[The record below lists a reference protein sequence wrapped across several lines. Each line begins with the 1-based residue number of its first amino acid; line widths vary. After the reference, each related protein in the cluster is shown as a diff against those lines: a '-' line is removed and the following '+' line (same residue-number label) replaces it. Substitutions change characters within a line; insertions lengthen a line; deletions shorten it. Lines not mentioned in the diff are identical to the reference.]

1 MSRGDLQEMEVGTK
15 QSNTAVNANAS
26 AGDPM
31 PSTPSDYV
39 KSSQAV
45 DDLGGPTPQNSKPD
59 DDSNALKTPT
69 KTIKQVADVVT
80 NRPGKGGGNPGMPT
94 LNKGKVSYE
103 EAEASEDEKVE
114 AIAEDETATKEEEST
129 KVDLN
134 SAIEEDV
141 NALLAGEE
149 LSEEFK
155 EKAKVIFEASINAK
169 ITDIE
174 NQLNEEY
181 AKKLNEE
188 VEEIKVGLTERTD
201 AYLEYVAEE
210 WLEENQLAV
219 ENGIKTEMT
228 ESFLE
233 GMKKLFEEH
242 YVSLPEDKY
251 DVLENMVDKLD
262 EMETKLNEQIE
273 KNVDLRQMLGKST
286 AQTVFNAVAEGLAV
300 SQKEKLQSL
309 AEGVEFESEE
319 AYRGKLETLKESY
332 FKGGK
337 TASAPAS
344 APQELKEESEHV
356 EPATGS
362 MATYLEAL
370 GRVNRK

>member
-15 QSNTAVNANAS
+15 QSNTAVNAGAGK
-26 AGDPM
+26 GDPM

-45 DDLGGPTPQNSKPD
+45 EDLGGPTPQNSKPD
-59 DDSNALKTPT
+59 DESNALKTPT

-94 LNKGKVSYE
+94 INKGKVSYE
-103 EAEASEDEKVE
+103 ETETVEDEKVE
-114 AIAEDETATKEEEST
+114 AIVEDETVTKEDET

-141 NALLAGEE
+141 NALLSGED

-219 ENGIKTEMT
+219 ERGIKAEMT
-228 ESFLE
+228 ESFLD
-233 GMKKLFEEH
+233 GMKKLFEDH

-273 KNVDLRQMLGKST
+273 KNVALNQKLGEST
-286 AQTVFNAVAEGLAV
+286 AQTVFNNVAEGLAV

>member
-15 QSNTAVNANAS
+15 QSNTAVNAGAGK
-26 AGDPM
+26 GDPM

-45 DDLGGPTPQNSKPD
+45 EDLGGPTPQNSKPD
-59 DDSNALKTPT
+59 DESNALKTPT

-94 LNKGKVSYE
+94 INKGKVSYE
-103 EAEASEDEKVE
+103 ETETVEDEKVE
-114 AIAEDETATKEEEST
+114 AIVEDETVTKEDET

-141 NALLAGEE
+141 NALLSGED

-219 ENGIKTEMT
+219 ERGIKAEMT
-228 ESFLE
+228 ESFLD
-233 GMKKLFEEH
+233 GMKKLFEDH

-273 KNVDLRQMLGKST
+273 KNVHLNKRLAEST
-286 AQTVFNAVAEGLAV
+286 AQTVLNNVAEGLAV
-300 SQKEKLQSL
+300 SQKEKLATL

-319 AYRGKLETLKESY
+319 AYADKLTTLKESY
-332 FKGGK
+332 FGGK
-337 TASAPAS
+337 STPA
-344 APQELKEESEHV
+344 ATQTQELKEEASHTEA
-356 EPATGS
+356 PSGS

-370 GRVNRK
+370 GRVAKK

>member
-15 QSNTAVNANAS
+15 QSKTAVNAGAGK
-26 AGDPM
+26 GDPM

-45 DDLGGPTPQNSKPD
+45 EDLGGPTPQNSKPD
-59 DDSNALKTPT
+59 DESNALKTPT

-103 EAEASEDEKVE
+103 ETETVEDEKVE
-114 AIAEDETATKEEEST
+114 AIVEDETVSQED

-134 SAIEEDV
+134 AAIEEDV
-141 NALLAGEE
+141 NALLSGED

-181 AKKLNEE
+181 ATKLNEE
-188 VEEIKVGLTERTD
+188 VEEIKVVLTERTD

-219 ENGIKTEMT
+219 ERGIKAEMT
-228 ESFLE
+228 DSFLD

-273 KNVDLRQMLGKST
+273 RNVALNTKLGEST
-286 AQTVFNAVAEGLAV
+286 AQTVFNNVAEGLAV

-337 TASAPAS
+337 TSSPTS
-344 APQELKEESEHV
+344 APQELKEEASHV
-356 EPATGS
+356 EPTTGS

-370 GRVNRK
+370 GRMK

>member
-15 QSNTAVNANAS
+15 QSKTAVNANAG

-344 APQELKEESEHV
+344 APQELKEEAAHV
-356 EPATGS
+356 EPATGA
-362 MATYLEAL
+362 MAAYLDAL
-370 GRVNRK
+370 GRMK

>member
-15 QSNTAVNANAS
+15 QSNTAVNAGAGK
-26 AGDPM
+26 GDPM

-45 DDLGGPTPQNSKPD
+45 EDLGGPTPQNSKPD
-59 DDSNALKTPT
+59 DESNALKTPT

-103 EAEASEDEKVE
+103 ETEASTDEKVE
-114 AIAEDETATKEEEST
+114 AIVEDETVTKEDET

-141 NALLAGEE
+141 NALLAGED
-149 LSEEFK
+149 LSEEFR

-181 AKKLNEE
+181 ATKLNEE
-188 VEEIKVGLTERTD
+188 VETIKVSLTERTD

-219 ENGIKTEMT
+219 ERGIKAEMT
-228 ESFLE
+228 ESFLD
-233 GMKKLFEEH
+233 GMKKLFEDH
-242 YVSLPEDKY
+242 YVSIPEDKY
-251 DVLENMVDKLD
+251 DVLENMVEKLD
-262 EMETKLNEQIE
+262 DMETKLNEQIE
-273 KNVDLRQMLGKST
+273 KNITLNARLAESV
-286 AQTVFNAVAEGLAV
+286 AQEIFSEVSEGLAL
-300 SQKEKLQSL
+300 SQKEKLASL
-309 AEGVEFESEE
+309 AESVEFESDAE
-319 AYRGKLETLKESY
+319 YREKLETLKESY
-332 FKGGK
+332 YPSKGSSPQAK
-337 TASAPAS
+337 TETLSEGVDVADEYSSQSMNAY
-344 APQELKEESEHV
+344 LKTLSGL
-356 EPATGS
+356 A
-362 MATYLEAL
+362 
-370 GRVNRK
+370 KK